1 MQKKGFPESYDLP
14 KLLALPE
21 RHQGRA
27 AAGACPVYSHLT
39 YDFIPNQWTVDRPAR
54 TS

>member
-14 KLLALPE
+14 KLLSFLSDIKA
-21 RHQGRA
+21 GRRRVSA
-27 AAGACPVYSHLT
+27 PVYSHLT
-39 YDFIPNQWTVDRPAR
+39 YDIVPNHLSRSIAR